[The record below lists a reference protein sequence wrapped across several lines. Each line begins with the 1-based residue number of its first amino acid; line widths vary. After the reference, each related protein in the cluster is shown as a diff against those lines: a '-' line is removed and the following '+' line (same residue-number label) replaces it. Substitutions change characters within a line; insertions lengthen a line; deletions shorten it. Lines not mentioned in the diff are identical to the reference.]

1 MHNAKVLEIMS
12 LEKLHRG
19 EKYLGP
25 IGKDLS

>member
-12 LEKLHRG
+12 LEKLHG
-19 EKYLGP
+19 GKNYLDP